1 MKIDFTNTLKF
12 RLYAWY
18 FLSLI
23 VLSIYFYVI
32 VHILMLPHSDHIF
45 LFLLSVMGLSGF
57 VVVKNT
63 IKPISDLTTQIS
75 SLDKKKLNTKMI
87 DTSNAKELQ
96 ILTQAFNKLLQEVSD
111 TLSREQQF
119 IGDMAHEIKTPLA
132 TLQTTLEVGLRSN
145 RSEKEYQK
153 IISEALKD
161 ANRIKNT
168 LNQVLDLAW
177 TESQQTN
184 HSFEK
189 INLSQ
194 LLDEVA
200 DIGAKLALDKNI
212 DVRFDM
218 SEDIYVK
225 GQRDKLAQMFINIVE
240 NAINYTEKGSV
251 NIGASINKNSIIVTI
266 ADTGKGISHN
276 DLDKVFDRFYRGES
290 SKNTKG
296 TGIGLPIAKSIAKLH
311 GGYIEVNSEINTGST
326 FSVIMPIFQDS
337 SVLTKS

>member
-1 MKIDFTNTLKF
+1 MKIDFINTLKF

-23 VLSIYFYVI
+23 VLSVYFYVI

-57 VVVKNT
+57 IVVKNT

-75 SLDKKKLNTKMI
+75 SLNKKKLNTKMI

-132 TLQTTLEVGLRSN
+132 TLQTTLEVGLRSDRN
-145 RSEKEYQK
+145 EKEYEE
-153 IISEALKD
+153 IIKEALKD

-177 TESQQTN
+177 TESQQNN
-184 HSFEK
+184 HNFEK

-194 LLDEVA
+194 LLDEVT
-200 DIGAKLALDKNI
+200 DIGAKLALEKNI
-212 DVRFDM
+212 DVKLDI
-218 SEDIYVK
+218 EADIYVK

-266 ADTGKGISHN
+266 SDTGKGISHI

-311 GGYIEVNSEINTGST
+311 GGYIKVNSEIGRGST

-337 SVLTKS
+337 LILIKS